1 VVLME
6 EEEPVAVDE
15 DFEEDLDFLE
25 VDVEGDE
32 LLRASSL
39 VSSVAMASMLS
50 AGGINVSHGKAGEER
65 RGLLGGYICDL
76 ARLLQSRIGI
86 CE

>member
-1 VVLME
+1 
-6 EEEPVAVDE
+6 
-15 DFEEDLDFLE
+15 
-25 VDVEGDE
+25 
-32 LLRASSL
+32 
-39 VSSVAMASMLS
+39 MASMLS

-76 ARLLQSRIGI
+76 ARLLQSRIGM